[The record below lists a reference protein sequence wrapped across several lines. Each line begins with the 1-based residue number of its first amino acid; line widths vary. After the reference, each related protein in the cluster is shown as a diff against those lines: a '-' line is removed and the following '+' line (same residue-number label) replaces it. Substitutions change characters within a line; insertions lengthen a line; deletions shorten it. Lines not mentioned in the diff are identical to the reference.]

1 MRPGTRKEA
10 RRSSRSDMSVRKLLL
25 VLVLAC
31 KLLSAQNAQPPEPI
45 LKSVGQPRYP
55 ALTRAARI
63 EGEVRLEFVLNRD
76 GDPSSV
82 AVISGHPMLAP
93 SAVETV
99 KTWKFEFPENAF
111 QEGRKYETT
120 FAYKL
125 SKEEFE
131 QENQPKVSVAVTTFH
146 RVEIVARWADVQAS
160 ACPAPETQAPASS
173 GPQDF
178 VELSRS
184 GCYGTC
190 PIYTVRISANGDVSW
205 NSRMYVD
212 AIGERRATI
221 KAEDARV
228 LLEQFRA
235 DRFWSL
241 CGSYTQNIT
250 DSSTIETHVEIGG
263 QSKTVSN
270 YANSAP
276 AWVAELEDAID
287 DAANTHRWRHG
298 DPRTES
304 LSYIFNDAYMPKPGV
319 TQLMRAAEHGDVDKM
334 RVLLKEG
341 ARVSDTDASG
351 WTTLMYAAASSS
363 SSPVQLLLGMGAD
376 PNEKSLI
383 GDTALMA
390 SAMRGEFDDDLV
402 KAGANLNAQNS
413 AGVTALM
420 ILAAKGEA
428 DGIRDALKA
437 GANASL
443 KDAKGRTALDY
454 LRLANCGKS
463 PIRDEGSRWVTYGK
477 GKCRALDAADF
488 TQAEKLLKAAVS
500 PVPTKKPDAANVTE
514 TVDPKTGN
522 LHLTIPIVA
531 SKPKQ

>member
-1 MRPGTRKEA
+1 MN
-10 RRSSRSDMSVRKLLL
+10 VRKLLL
-25 VLVLAC
+25 VLALTC
-31 KLLSAQNAQPPEPI
+31 KLLSAQSAQPPEPI
-45 LKSVGQPRYP
+45 LKSAGQPSYP
-55 ALTRAARI
+55 ALARAARI
-63 EGEVRLEFVLNRD
+63 EGEVRLEFVLNHD

-120 FAYKL
+120 FHYKL

-131 QENQPKVSVAVTTFH
+131 QENQPKVSVAVNTFHDIEIMTTF
-146 RVEIVARWADVQAS
+146 ADAQATD
-160 ACPAPETQAPASS
+160 CPTPDTQAPTPT

-178 VELSRS
+178 VELFRS
-184 GCYGTC
+184 GCYGSC
-190 PIYTVRISANGDVSW
+190 PIYTVRISASGDVSW
-205 NSRMYVD
+205 KGRMYVNATD
-212 AIGERRATI
+212 ERRASI
-221 KAEDARV
+221 KAEDARA
-228 LLEQFRA
+228 LLERFRTA
-235 DRFWSL
+235 RFWSL
-241 CGSYTQNIT
+241 CGSYRRNIT

-270 YANSAP
+270 YADSAP

-298 DPRTES
+298 DPTTES

-334 RVLLKEG
+334 RALLKEG

-351 WTTLMYAAASSS
+351 WTPLMYAAASSS
-363 SSPVQLLLGMGAD
+363 SPPVQLLLGMGAD

-402 KAGANLNAQNS
+402 KAGANLNAQDS

-428 DGIRDALKA
+428 DEIRDALKA

-463 PIRDEGSRWVTYGK
+463 PIRDEGSRWVIYGK
-477 GKCRALDAADF
+477 GKCRALDADDF
-488 TQAEKLLKAAVS
+488 RRAEKLLTVAVI
-500 PVPTKKPDAANVTE
+500 PATTKSSRLGDADRRAE
-514 TVDPKTGN
+514 
-522 LHLTIPIVA
+522 
-531 SKPKQ
+531 